1 MEWANRILAT
11 GGALKSRKSGILAF
25 EHHIWLH
32 RSPRKLFCVHSIELL
47 ILHFHLPGFVKIW
60 HTACSTAS
68 ETSIFLQTH
77 KWNFSIKNQQ
87 FRTFGKKFEIST
99 FPELYRASYNIFRQ
113 TLVGGS
119 VKWVLLWNPHKI
131 FFLATGGARSGAERL
146 KSHFFFIWVLHR
158 SPIFDMSPDS
168 GRRHQ
173 NWLPTTRV
181 CHLDLRKKKPRHI
194 LIQTSPRIREMT
206 DLNENLQGESCKSK
220 LQNVT
225 PTAVFTGS
233 A

>member
-1 MEWANRILAT
+1 MNFLRAT
-11 GGALKSRKSGILAF
+11 MLFFSRTRTKVLEPELRVRNWWFFQNWQLIF
-25 EHHIWLH
+25 
-32 RSPRKLFCVHSIELL
+32 RELL
-47 ILHFHLPGFVKIW
+47 ILHLHLPGFVKIW

-99 FPELYRASYNIFRQ
+99 FPELYRASYGIFRQ

-119 VKWVLLWNPHKI
+119 VKWVVLSIQRKFFSWRPVEPDMVFKSKNPTFSSFECSTGRQYSICLLILEEGIKI
-131 FFLATGGARSGAERL
+131 DFQLRGFV
-146 KSHFFFIWVLHR
+146 IW
-158 SPIFDMSPDS
+158 
-168 GRRHQ
+168 
-173 NWLPTTRV
+173 TYE
-181 CHLDLRKKKPRHI
+181 KKKPRHI